1 METGVSGRFLELMRG
16 LLHGDEVQ
24 EFVADSTRDALQ
36 GWYAALPEDWFD
48 NPEPFP
54 DGTSRRGTKR
64 SFMFPLSNVWQVE
77 RGAGGFSLLFKQGRE
92 GGSNWGLRLQQYGGE
107 IRPVKK
113 RALTIP
119 VTNAA
124 RGRSVREFE
133 AATGHRLFRVGTK
146 EGDYVGSLVWEDP
159 TGDLHAAYVL
169 RTRSRV
175 PSLNE
180 RRGHDALP
188 DERLLGGWAAQAW
201 ARYAAVMLG

>member
-1 METGVSGRFLELMRG
+1 METGVSGRFLVLMRG
-16 LLHGDEVQ
+16 LLSGDEVQ
-24 EFVADSTRDALQ
+24 DFVANSTRDAVR
-36 GWYAALPEDWFD
+36 GWYEALPEDWFD

-64 SFMFPLSNVWQVE
+64 SFMFPLTTEWKVE
-77 RGAGGFSLLFKQGRE
+77 RGAGGFALTFKHGRE
-92 GGSNWGLRLQQYGGE
+92 GSSNWGLRLQQYGGE
-107 IRPVKK
+107 VRPVKK

-119 VTNAA
+119 VTNEA
-124 RGRSVREFE
+124 RGRSVHEFE
-133 AATGHRLFRVGTK
+133 AATGRRLFRVGQK

-175 PSLNE
+175 PSLKE

-188 DERLLGGWAAQAW
+188 SAEQLGGWAAQAW
-201 ARYAAVMLG
+201 ARYAELFMN